1 MYIYIYLGPHS
12 GISSPQSGLLGD
24 LRKLYKVIHTIL
36 CTLFSRA
43 RAVYRKFT
51 VVLLKIVCTVA
62 VVLLQI
68 ESSLT
73 QVFL

>member
-36 CTLFSRA
+36 CKLFSRA

-51 VVLLKIVCTVA
+51 VVLLKNVCSCSFIA
-62 VVLLQI
+62 D
-68 ESSLT
+68 
-73 QVFL
+73 